1 MKEPAIAQIEQAA
14 GLNTYAARGSVP
26 APFVL
31 LNALLRPGGWACA
44 PQARSLLADAL
55 YALWS
60 GEGQYLYAQRA
71 SDLKVVLTGA
81 DGGAQ
86 VLDLPPSTSLRDA
99 VLLAPRLVQIDEQT
113 YLAGDKVVSVLPKVT
128 AWGGAGTKPTGPY
141 YTLSDT
147 NPQVYRIVPI
157 QGINRVGP
165 PHPYVVPLTINTPGV
180 AEFRNF
186 PYHVEI
192 YRKVGEQF
200 IPYVT
205 NSTGTRLINPD
216 DAPLPLTGGAIDQE
230 QMTVRVSMAEF
241 HNGRVWYTA
250 SNVTTSQ
257 SAGESSTLTPP
268 RNRIYFSDVAGQF
281 SDTVLPAYGSDYYFD
296 LPFRVSTS
304 ITAIKSVGRYLY
316 VFGERELWV
325 ISGNDDQ
332 TWQLESLGDSIGTLA
347 PRSVQAV
354 RGAMFYL
361 SEGNVLAVSGG
372 NVQNVGDP
380 IRDLL
385 RDLSLA
391 SVTATVDFE
400 RELYFITDGRQILT
414 YHLLEQGWTQREM
427 TGSSERL
434 LYLGGAPATIAQQGG
449 DYAGVFVFDSP
460 DLLPMTLKAGPF
472 GVVGWRPS
480 WRGAAGAVDSDG
492 EAVTTF
498 QVDGVDLTMDWTA
511 APTPGAPQARP
522 AHAGVTPHM
531 VSLGAN
537 TALLQTL
544 TVTLTPATGTRRCV
558 LRPPLGIVGSG
569 GKEAWA

>member
-1 MKEPAIAQIEQAA
+1 VKEPAIAGLSAA
-14 GLNTYAARGSVP
+14 TGLNTYAARGTAQ

-44 PQARSLLADAL
+44 PQARLLFPDAL

-60 GEGQYLYAQRA
+60 GEGQYLYAQHA
-71 SDLKVVLTGA
+71 SDNKIVLTGA
-81 DGGAQ
+81 DGGVQ
-86 VLDLPPSTSLRDA
+86 TLDLPPLTSLRDA

-128 AWGGAGTKPTGPY
+128 AWSGTGTKPAGPY

-165 PHPYVVPLTINTPGV
+165 PHPYVVPLTLSTPGV
-180 AEFRNF
+180 AEFRDF
-186 PYHVEI
+186 GYHVEI
-192 YRKVGEQF
+192 YRKIGGTF
-200 IPYVT
+200 FPYVT
-205 NSTGTRLINPD
+205 TANGRRLIGPD
-216 DAPLPLTGGAIDQE
+216 DAPLPLTGGGIDQE
-230 QMTVRVSMAEF
+230 QMTVRVGLAEF
-241 HNGRVWYTA
+241 HLGRVWYTA
-250 SNVTTSQ
+250 SQVTTSQ
-257 SAGESSTLTPP
+257 SAGEATTMTPP
-268 RNRIYFSDVAGQF
+268 KNRVYFSDIAGQF

-296 LPFRVSTS
+296 IGFRASTT

-332 TWQLESLGDSIGTLA
+332 SWQFESLGDSIGTLT

-385 RDLSLA
+385 RDLNPA
-391 SVTATVDFE
+391 SVTATVDFD

-414 YHLLEQGWTQREM
+414 YHLLEQGWTQRQM
-427 TGSSERL
+427 TGSAERL
-434 LYLGGAPATIAQQGG
+434 LYLGGAPASIAQQGG

-460 DLLPMTLKAGPF
+460 ALLPLTLSAGPF
-472 GVVGWRPS
+472 GSVGGRQTYS
-480 WRGAAGAVDSDG
+480 AVSASVDTDAEG
-492 EAVTTF
+492 LLTARA
-498 QVDGVDLTMDWTA
+498 DGVSLDMDDQ
-511 APTPGAPQARP
+511 PVSQPGTPQSRP
-522 AHAGVTPHM
+522 VHPGVTPLYVRLAPDTAGM
-531 VSLGAN
+531 V
-537 TALLQTL
+537 TL
-544 TVTLTPATGTRRCV
+544 TVTLTPGADAGHCILRAPVALTGT
-558 LRPPLGIVGSG
+558 G
-569 GKEAWA
+569 GREAYS